1 MHVKK
6 FTAINMQEALKL
18 VKQELGSD
26 AIIISTRNTEPM
38 PGGNKCHTVEV
49 TAAMDFNCDDNISVS
64 RLQKKGMGTDIPDMN
79 EFIYPLKKEIAE
91 LKDVIKSLS
100 PDLLRSLRKNE
111 DDSFKKEAI
120 ELKSIVHYLLN
131 NDYTLKNLGIHNSLI
146 NFYKEAIDR
155 GINERLAFRLVEKV
169 NKQISNEAAIS
180 KDNIKA
186 RFYNEMMKFIKT
198 SGPVKT
204 NEGKSKVVAFVGPT
218 GVGKTT
224 TVAKL
229 AAELSLNQKKEVALL
244 TLDTYRIAA
253 VEQLKVYSNI
263 IDIPISVARDRQEFH
278 EALRLYEDKD
288 IVLID
293 TAGRSRKDEK
303 QMKELMNYLDGNVP
317 VEVHLVLSST
327 DQEEILF
334 SNIKRFYPLSVDHLI
349 FTKLDEANSF
359 GMLFNIAMKTN
370 KPISYFTTG
379 QKVPEDIE
387 VATAEKTVDLIFQ

>member
-1 MHVKK
+1 LA
-6 FTAINMQEALKL
+6 FQ
-18 VKQELGSD
+18 
-26 AIIISTRNTEPM
+26 
-38 PGGNKCHTVEV
+38 
-49 TAAMDFNCDDNISVS
+49 
-64 RLQKKGMGTDIPDMN
+64 
-79 EFIYPLKKEIAE
+79 
-91 LKDVIKSLS
+91 
-100 PDLLRSLRKNE
+100 
-111 DDSFKKEAI
+111 
-120 ELKSIVHYLLN
+120 
-131 NDYTLKNLGIHNSLI
+131 LI
-146 NFYKEAIDR
+146 NK
-155 GINERLAFRLVEKV
+155 INR
-169 NKQISNEAAIS
+169 QILHDAAIS
-180 KDNIKA
+180 EDKIKA
-186 RFYNEMMKFIKT
+186 RLFKEMMRLIKT

-204 NEGKSKVVAFVGPT
+204 GGKGSKVAAFVGPT

-263 IDIPISVARDRQEFH
+263 IDIPISVARDREEFH
-278 EALRLYEDKD
+278 DALQLYGDKD

-303 QMKELMNYLDGNVP
+303 QMKELMDYLSGDIP

-334 SNIKRFYPLSVDHLI
+334 SNIKRFHPLSVNSLI
-349 FTKLDEANSF
+349 FTKIDEANSF
-359 GMLFNIAMKTN
+359 GMLFNIAVKTN